1 MAEGMEGP
9 WAAIIRLERFVLS
22 ALGNMYLQLEIFE
35 QGRKR
40 RCLGRTQN
48 ARERQRGNQ
57 MGERQGDRRDL
68 VKESQSQSSGESER
82 ETRERAGAR
91 QKDTGLETDAT
102 RDGN

>member
-1 MAEGMEGP
+1 MAEGMGGP

-48 ARERQRGNQ
+48 ARKRQR
-57 MGERQGDRRDL
+57 EK
-68 VKESQSQSSGESER
+68 KESTLVLGR
-82 ETRERAGAR
+82 KETS
-91 QKDTGLETDAT
+91 
-102 RDGN
+102 

>member
-1 MAEGMEGP
+1 MGGP

-48 ARERQRGNQ
+48 ARERQ
-57 MGERQGDRRDL
+57 
-68 VKESQSQSSGESER
+68 KKK
-82 ETRERAGAR
+82 RAH
-91 QKDTGLETDAT
+91 
-102 RDGN
+102 